1 MEVNATSMVLPWERE
16 RERIFLKV
24 DSLYET
30 KEESD
35 LSTNI
40 QILYHVFKSFP
51 CAYDALRACLKVQ
64 PLQLH
69 SINTDCQIPKR
80 W

>member
-1 MEVNATSMVLPWERE
+1 MS
-16 RERIFLKV
+16 
-24 DSLYET
+24 
-30 KEESD
+30 EEWWVMSD
-35 LSTNI
+35 ENWVSKINDPNKALSTNI

-69 SINTDCQIPKR
+69 GINTDCQIPKR